1 MAQLWVGNALSVR
14 FAPREK
20 LHTVG
25 NKVYE
30 TIFRVS
36 SNRSTILNQEVAIW
50 IFC

>member
-1 MAQLWVGNALSVR
+1 MAQLRVGNALSVR
-14 FAPREK
+14 FEPGEK
-20 LHTVG
+20 LHAVC

-30 TIFRVS
+30 TVFRVS